1 MSRFGT
7 PSFIEHVVRHFWFL
21 QFLGWGNKKTPAPA
35 VLLGQEIT
43 SCGATRLGA
52 LFAPTSRALPCTG
65 IWSRSAAPSHILQGV
80 KHAPCFRSPS
90 KVHSAGSSSAAISP
104 SAALWENG
112 ALAYS
117 LFLNGFSAFY
127 HAFFLLSMGNAQKFF
142 SPPNAFTIDSPLQK
156 TDVV

>member
-65 IWSRSAAPSHILQGV
+65 IWSRSAAPSHILQGGETR
-80 KHAPCFRSPS
+80 ALFPIALESPFS
-90 KVHSAGSSSAAISP
+90 GILFCCNFTICSSLGERCSRLLTLSQR
-104 SAALWENG
+104 
-112 ALAYS
+112 
-117 LFLNGFSAFY
+117 FSAFY

>member
-7 PSFIEHVVRHFWFL
+7 PSFIEHVVRHFCFL
-21 QFLGWGNKKTPAPA
+21 QFPGWGNKKTPAPA

-117 LFLNGFSAFY
+117 LFLNGFLHSTTR
-127 HAFFLLSMGNAQKFF
+127 F
-142 SPPNAFTIDSPLQK
+142 SPCQWGTHKNFSLHPTRSRLIHHCRKQM
-156 TDVV
+156 